1 MINLNLKNNYK
12 LQIYYTIFFFLFWWY
27 LIGSKDLFEPFI
39 SDDVHLVRI
48 YSNQEL
54 INVWFSNWDPDHME
68 TGSYRPLAILFYHL
82 QTFIFGEQTILH
94 NLFSNIMQFFLI
106 ITVIIFLKKINFS
119 NIQIYILI
127 PLLLFSK
134 IFITLS
140 AWQAISPLIL
150 CYINFF
156 LVAIYFLKWMDQQKT
171 KYLFFILFFSF
182 IALFNREE
190 VYHLPFFLILVG
202 VYICDN
208 FDYAFLKKILPPFII
223 TFSLVLIHFFLR
235 TAFVPAASKLK
246 ITFGGIKGYLMSGV
260 ATGLPGGLFTTTIEE
275 KILQILWLLGLTIM
289 LVVLFKNKSFDKLL
303 VKKSIIFLLI
313 IGLLTSP
320 MIIMHRDFGIFLPSV
335 FTLAII
341 SIFISKLL
349 DLKYY
354 DQQNKSLGLIVN
366 FLVITILISGIVG
379 GYKRSNEH
387 LITWKHNS
395 IYVVSGDSDMIYTK
409 KTGGGVPSIPK
420 ERLEFKINQLKK
432 LGINEYVHFDE
443 LRKKILENNLYP
455 DLIIPNHFP
464 LEY

>member
-12 LQIYYTIFFFLFWWY
+12 LQIYYTIFFLFWWY

-54 INVWFSNWDPDHME
+54 INVWFSNWDPDYME

-140 AWQAISPLIL
+140 AWQTLSPLIL

-190 VYHLPFFLILVG
+190 FYHLPFFLILVG

-208 FDYAFLKKILPPFII
+208 FDYAFLKKVLPPFII

-455 DLIIPNHFP
+455 DLIIPNHFS

>member
-395 IYVVSGDSDMIYTK
+395 IYVVSGDSGMIYTK

-464 LEY
+464 LKY

>member
-1 MINLNLKNNYK
+1 MIHLNLKNNYK
-12 LQIYYTIFFFLFWWY
+12 LHIYYAIFFFIWWY
-27 LIGSKDLFEPFI
+27 LLGSKDLFEPFV
-39 SDDVHLVRI
+39 SDDLHLVRI

-54 INVWFSNWDPDHME
+54 INVWFDNWDPDHIE
-68 TGSYRPLAILFYHL
+68 TSSYRPLAILFYHL
-82 QTFIFGEQTILH
+82 QAFAFGEKTFLH

-106 ITVIIFLKKINFS
+106 IVVIIFFKKINFS
-119 NIQIYILI
+119 NIQIYILVL
-127 PLLLFSK
+127 LLLFSK

-140 AWQAISPLIL
+140 AWQTLSPLIL

-156 LVAIYFLKWMDQQKT
+156 LIAIYFLKWMDQQKT

-202 VYICDN
+202 VYICDK
-208 FDYAFLKKILPPFII
+208 FDYAFLKKILPPFLI
-223 TFSLVLIHFFLR
+223 TFALVLIHFFLR
-235 TAFVPAASKLK
+235 TIFVPTASKLQ
-246 ITFGGIKGYLMSGV
+246 ITFAGIKGYLLSGV
-260 ATGLPGGLFTTTIEE
+260 ATGLPGGLLTVTNEE
-275 KILQILWLLGLTIM
+275 KFLQILWLLGLTIM
-289 LVVLFKNKSFDKLL
+289 MVVLFKNKFFDKLL
-303 VKKSIIFLLI
+303 IKKSIIFFLI

-320 MIIMHRDFGIFLPSV
+320 MIIIHRDFGIFLPFV
-335 FTLAII
+335 FTMSII

-354 DQQNKSLGLIVN
+354 NPQNKSLGLIVN
-366 FLVITILISGIVG
+366 FLVISILISGLVG

-395 IYVVSGDSDMIYTK
+395 IYVVSGDSDWIYNKSTRA
-409 KTGGGVPSIPK
+409 GVPSIPK

-443 LRKKILENNLYP
+443 LRKKIFENNMYP
-455 DLIIPNHFP
+455 NLIIPNHFP
-464 LEY
+464 LKF

>member
-1 MINLNLKNNYK
+1 
-12 LQIYYTIFFFLFWWY
+12 
-27 LIGSKDLFEPFI
+27 
-39 SDDVHLVRI
+39 
-48 YSNQEL
+48 
-54 INVWFSNWDPDHME
+54 
-68 TGSYRPLAILFYHL
+68 
-82 QTFIFGEQTILH
+82 
-94 NLFSNIMQFFLI
+94 
-106 ITVIIFLKKINFS
+106 
-119 NIQIYILI
+119 
-127 PLLLFSK
+127 
-134 IFITLS
+134 
-140 AWQAISPLIL
+140 
-150 CYINFF
+150 
-156 LVAIYFLKWMDQQKT
+156 MDQQKT

-190 VYHLPFFLILVG
+190 FYHLPFFLILVG

-208 FDYAFLKKILPPFII
+208 FDYAFLKKVLPPFII

-395 IYVVSGDSDMIYTK
+395 IYVVSADSDMIYTK
-409 KTGGGVPSIPK
+409 KTGGVPSIPK

-432 LGINEYVHFDE
+432 LGINEHVHFDE